1 MGSGPTTVAG
11 DRGPGRYR
19 FGGILVDTAAH
30 TLSRDGHDRP
40 LEPKAFAVLVHLLA
54 HHGELVSRDQLLD
67 AVWGHRH
74 VTPGVLT
81 RAIAQLRTAMDDDPH
96 HPRYIQTQHALG
108 YRFIA
113 ALEAE
118 AGAAADARNVTALG
132 RASPTPDSAGPSDVP
147 AAKRERRSADRLAH
161 RRWLLLALLLAL
173 VLAILVAAVLIQ
185 PNP

>member
-11 DRGPGRYR
+11 QGGPGRYR

-118 AGAAADARNVTALG
+118 ARTESAPERT
-132 RASPTPDSAGPSDVP
+132 SAGPGTSPPGDLP
-147 AAKRERRSADRLAH
+147 PAKRERRSADRLAH

-173 VLAILVAAVLIQ
+173 VLAVLVGAVIIQ
-185 PNP
+185 PDS